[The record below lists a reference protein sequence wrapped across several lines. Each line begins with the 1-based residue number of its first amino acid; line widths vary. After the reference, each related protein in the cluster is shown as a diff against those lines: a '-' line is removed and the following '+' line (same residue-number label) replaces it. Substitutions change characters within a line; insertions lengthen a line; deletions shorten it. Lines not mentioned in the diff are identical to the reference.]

1 MKNLKNHLL
10 KYSVNFKSAVAFF
23 FLFFIHG
30 TSIVSGQQGITHNVS
45 AMSSG
50 GLRGRI
56 YQTTRSLRA
65 GQDARITYT
74 PAITYSEC

>member
-1 MKNLKNHLL
+1 MDQVKKNTELRIGN
-10 KYSVNFKSAVAFF
+10 
-23 FLFFIHG
+23 G
-30 TSIVSGQQGITHNVS
+30 S

-65 GQDARITYT
+65 GQVARITYYT
-74 PAITYSEC
+74 RHYL